1 MIIYVCS
8 RFRSKE
14 PEKFMEYLIYT
25 CEVSREIV
33 MQGHEV
39 IVPHL
44 LYPNFLDDKI
54 EEERKIGIKCSLK
67 LMHVS
72 NIMIINSKYGI
83 SEGMKEEIKH
93 AKEHN
98 ITTYTANDMLELKK
112 VLKRIKKT

>member
-14 PEKFMEYLIYT
+14 PETFMKYLTYT

-33 MQGHEV
+33 MQGHEA
-39 IVPHL
+39 IAPHL
-44 LYPNFLDDKI
+44 LYPNFLNDDI
-54 EEERKIGIKCSLK
+54 EEERNAGIKSALK

-72 NIMIINSKYGI
+72 DMIIINTKFGI

-93 AKEHN
+93 AKEN
-98 ITTYTANDMLELKK
+98 NMKKYTVKDIQELKEL
-112 VLKRIKKT
+112 LKRIV